1 MVPRRRPHL
10 MRLLV
15 AEDHPSLARSLADG
29 LREQGYAVDL
39 TFDGEEA
46 RHLATVNPYDAVIL
60 DIMLPKLDGWQV
72 LKAIRRDKP
81 NLPVLCLTA
90 RDAVDDRVKG
100 LDLGADDYLV
110 KPFSWEEFVARVR
123 AVIRRGHGQASSALT
138 VGDLE
143 IDLARK
149 SVSRGGQ
156 PVHLSAREFTLLEYL
171 AHRTGQVVTRTD
183 IWEHL
188 YDQHDETISNVVDV
202 YIGYLRNKI
211 DKGRDVKLIHTRR
224 GQGYMLGVEE

>member
-1 MVPRRRPHL
+1 MVLRRRSYL
-10 MRLLV
+10 MRLLI

-46 RHLATVNPYDAVIL
+46 RHLASVNPYDAVIL
-60 DIMLPKLDGWQV
+60 DIMLPRLDGWQV

-123 AVIRRGHGQASSALT
+123 SVIRRGHGQTSSVLT

-149 SVSRGGQ
+149 VVTRGGQ

>member
-1 MVPRRRPHL
+1 
-10 MRLLV
+10 MRVLV

-60 DIMLPKLDGWQV
+60 DIMLPRLDGWQV

-90 RDAVDDRVKG
+90 RDSVDDRVKG

-123 AVIRRGHGQASSALT
+123 SVIRRGHGQASSVLA

-149 SVSRGGQ
+149 LVKRGGQ

-171 AHRTGQVVTRTD
+171 AHRAGQVVSRTD